1 LRALWRRKPGI
12 SAVFGAKQTED
23 RLQIGAEQ
31 RSPTLRLWVQGPRIG
46 PDLTS
51 DRVDFG
57 PAHRSTR
64 GAWWS
69 RDHGRRPG
77 RSAII
82 FAMVESRP
90 EAPTRSSED
99 PFTDFVLP
107 ELEVMY
113 RVARSL
119 TRNPTDAEDLVQ
131 DTLIRAYKAID
142 RFDGRYPRAWL
153 LTIMRNAQL
162 NRVRR
167 KRPELMRDPDLT
179 MKRVADTSE
188 EGRNVE
194 DQVLGS
200 VFDERVESALVAL
213 PEKFRTVI
221 EMVDMNGLAYQE
233 AADVIGVPVGT
244 VMSRLH
250 RGRKRIR
257 DDLEA
262 AGITRR
268 SPGSPSAPRRQNRKP
283 AGGDITDDRSPVTV
297 VVSEEAEAKE

>member
-1 LRALWRRKPGI
+1 MN
-12 SAVFGAKQTED
+12 S
-23 RLQIGAEQ
+23 
-31 RSPTLRLWVQGPRIG
+31 
-46 PDLTS
+46 
-51 DRVDFG
+51 
-57 PAHRSTR
+57 AHRPCRPRRATQKSALGSPRSANETAGAATGELRFFAPLRHRR
-64 GAWWS
+64 GA
-69 RDHGRRPG
+69 
-77 RSAII
+77 II
-82 FAMVESRP
+82 EPMVEPRP
-90 EAPTRSSED
+90 DAPIRSSDD

-179 MKRVADTSE
+179 MQRVADTSE
-188 EGRNVE
+188 DGRNVE
-194 DQVLGS
+194 DQVLEG
-200 VFDERVESALVAL
+200 VFDERVENALDAL
-213 PEKFRTVI
+213 PEKFRAVI

-233 AADVIGVPVGT
+233 AADVLGVPVGT

-250 RGRKRIR
+250 RARKRIR
-257 DDLEA
+257 DDLEKS
-262 AGITRR
+262 GISRR
-268 SPGSPSAPRRQNRKP
+268 SSVSPSGQDHHESEAVTIDEQEADGLSIEP
-283 AGGDITDDRSPVTV
+283 AA
-297 VVSEEAEAKE
+297 AEIAE